1 MAGQP
6 RKTPVDETKFRNAY
20 MANLNAR
27 AKLDAYELQVGKNY
41 VRTGQPSAELTDSR
55 TLTEIYADE
64 EQLKIMV
71 RKGLLQITDGANAQE
86 IVNSLSPDQLRLV
99 AQRLDA
105 IVKDVKP
112 AYKLGIPALNFLQY
126 VNRLELQMVTNQ
138 GISDGLQ
145 QVSGADLMLSL
156 QDIRDAL
163 IDKEDLANTLD
174 ELRLLTVG
182 SSDRTRRMLDYS
194 QKQIE
199 SLRKTIPSEATIQRL
214 IKEGKDTLLT
224 DLMDELPT
232 RQAIADIMAEIQLV
246 KVNQN
251 PALLEAKLQEL
262 TELVELTPEIL
273 GILKSIQEDAGR
285 AVPKVEL
292 LTPDKTDATTLK
304 KLREYSILLK
314 ASYPELVPIIDTQK
328 QIGPSKEELQGWF
341 RSNYGAM
348 LERLSASGR
357 TEFSPSKPEPSGRAE
372 ALLFGNGICGRGV
385 AEDEKYIPFG
395 RYVISK
401 RQLEKDIVA
410 LKTKT
415 GASLNGMPSTRV
427 SKAFGNAMRS
437 ISGGAAPSFDEI
449 QNMTDEERHYLHK
462 IATTA
467 RIADRLKIPSP
478 DKSKDEQDIN
488 RFNVLRGQVSA
499 GQDSREAIKELKL
512 LIIKLKNK
520 DLLPARQ
527 AKDILYELTELGY

>member
-6 RKTPVDETKFRNAY
+6 RKAPVDETKFRNAY

-86 IVNSLSPDQLRLV
+86 IVNALSPDQLRLV

-112 AYKLGIPALNFLQY
+112 AYKLGIPAVTFIQY
-126 VNRLELQMVTNQ
+126 VNRLEAQMVTNQ
-138 GISDGLQ
+138 GINDGLQ

-156 QDIRDAL
+156 QDIKDAL
-163 IDKEDLANTLD
+163 VDKDDLARTLED
-174 ELRLLTVG
+174 LRLLTAG
-182 SSDRTRRMLDYS
+182 SASSTRRMIDYS

-199 SLRKTIPSEATIQRL
+199 SLRKTLPSEATIERL

-232 RQAIADIMAEIQLV
+232 RQEVANIMAEIQLV

-273 GILKSIQEDAGR
+273 SILQGLQQGAGKE
-285 AVPKVEL
+285 APKVEL
-292 LTPDKTDATTLK
+292 LTPDITDTMTRK
-304 KLREYSILLK
+304 KLVEYTILLN
-314 ASYPELVPIIDTQK
+314 ATYPALSPILATQR
-328 QIGPSKEELQGWF
+328 QAGQAGQSTKEELQTWF
-341 RSNYGAM
+341 RANYAEM
-348 LERLSASGR
+348 ADRLGI
-357 TEFSPSKPEPSGRAE
+357 PVGRAE
-372 ALLFGNGICGRGV
+372 VSGKGICGRGV

-427 SKAFGNAMRS
+427 SKEFAKAMRS
-437 ISGGAAPSFDEI
+437 ISGGSAPSFDEI